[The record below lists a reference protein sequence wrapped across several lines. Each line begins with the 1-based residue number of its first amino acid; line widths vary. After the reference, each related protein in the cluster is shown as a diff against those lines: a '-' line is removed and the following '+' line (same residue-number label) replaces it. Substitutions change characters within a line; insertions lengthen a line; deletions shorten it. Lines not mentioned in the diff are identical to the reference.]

1 MVETIH
7 DWAKELEGL
16 HERVARRFA
25 RAEPRRRALDY
36 LKGLAGASERKN
48 SWQLAEAAGEVT
60 PDGMQRLLNAAGWDA
75 GLVRDDLRGYVVEH
89 TWATI
94 ERCSWWTRQAS

>member
-25 RAEPRRRALDY
+25 RAKPRRRALDY

-48 SWQLAEAAGEVT
+48 SWQLAEAAGEAT
-60 PDGMQRLLNAAGWDA
+60 PDGMQRLLNQAHWDA
-75 GLVRDDLRGYVVEH
+75 DLVRDDLRESASSSTSG
-89 TWATI
+89 TSR
-94 ERCSWWTRQAS
+94 RCW